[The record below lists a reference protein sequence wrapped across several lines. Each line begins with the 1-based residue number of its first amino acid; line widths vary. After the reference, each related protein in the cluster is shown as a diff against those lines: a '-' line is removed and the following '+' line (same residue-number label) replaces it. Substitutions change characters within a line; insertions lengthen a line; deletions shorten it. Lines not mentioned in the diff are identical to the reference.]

1 MLRTVELFKV
11 KSLTRLHELF
21 KVKSLTCLHPR
32 LGPEAFT
39 GPPPRTPVPGQ
50 LGEGAVRG
58 RALECTGAGALA
70 PAALCPGCGSPG
82 AVLAGSPGERQAR
95 LVRERERCAESA

>member
-1 MLRTVELFKV
+1 MLRTVKLFKV
-11 KSLTRLHELF
+11 KSLTR
-21 KVKSLTCLHPR
+21 LHPR

-39 GPPPRTPVPGQ
+39 GTPPPRTPVPGQ
-50 LGEGAVRG
+50 LRG
-58 RALECTGAGALA
+58 GGCRRSGPGVHRCGGTGPSSALPRLRV
-70 PAALCPGCGSPG
+70 PG